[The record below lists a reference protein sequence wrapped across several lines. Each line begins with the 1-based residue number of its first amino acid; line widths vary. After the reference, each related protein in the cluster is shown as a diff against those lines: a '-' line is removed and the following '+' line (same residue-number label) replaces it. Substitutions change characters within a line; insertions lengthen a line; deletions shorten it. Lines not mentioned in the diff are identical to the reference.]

1 MPNLITSKHM
11 QEVLKYFPEIS
22 TRKIDIYSQL
32 KPLYDEWNQKINV
45 ISRKD
50 MESFYLHHV
59 LHSLSIAKVFRFE
72 PGTSILDVGTGGGFP
87 GIPLAIFFPDVNFV
101 LVDSIEKKMKVV
113 RNVAQTL
120 SLTNVQSIR
129 NRAEELD
136 QKFDFVV
143 SRAVTSL
150 PVFMQWVKDKI
161 KKKQKH
167 SFANGVIYLKGGN
180 FADELNQIHLHH
192 STYNL
197 SDLFDE
203 EYFQTKK
210 IIHLYS

>member
-1 MPNLITSKHM
+1 M

-22 TRKIDIYSQL
+22 TRKIELYSQL
-32 KPLYDEWNQKINV
+32 KPLYEEWNQKINV

-72 PGTSILDVGTGGGFP
+72 PGTTIVDVGTGGGFP

-113 RNVAQTL
+113 RDVAQKL
-120 SLTNVQSIR
+120 SLTNVQCIR

-180 FADELNQIHLHH
+180 FADELNQIHLQH

>member
-1 MPNLITSKHM
+1 M